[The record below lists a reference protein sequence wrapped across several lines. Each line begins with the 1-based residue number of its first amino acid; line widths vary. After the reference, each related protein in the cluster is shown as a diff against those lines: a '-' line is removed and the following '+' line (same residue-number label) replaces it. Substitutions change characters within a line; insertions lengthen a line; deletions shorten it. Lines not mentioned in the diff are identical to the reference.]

1 MLYIDTS
8 IIVKLYFKEEHSLK
22 VSNWI
27 KTNNEAIPLTSL
39 HELEFTN
46 AVHLKRFRDEIT
58 EDEIGLIFSRF
69 ADHNKKG
76 VFYRPPIDWPD
87 IYQYALDLSKRHT
100 GKIGSSSL
108 DILHVASALSI
119 KADRFLTLDVRQVKL
134 ASLAGLKIEDCI
146 N

>member
-1 MLYIDTS
+1 MLYIDTN
-8 IIVKLYFKEEHSLK
+8 IIVKFYFKEEHSSK

-27 KTNNEAIPLTSL
+27 KTNNEAIPLTTL

-46 AVHLKRFRDEIT
+46 VVHLKRFRNEIT
-58 EDEIGLIFSRF
+58 EDKIDLIFSRF
-69 ADHNKKG
+69 ADHSKKG

-87 IYQYALDLSKRHT
+87 IYRYALDLSKRHT
-100 GKIGSSSL
+100 GKIGSRSL
-108 DILHVASALSI
+108 DILHIASALSI
-119 KADRFLTLDVRQVKL
+119 KADRFLTLDVRQEKL